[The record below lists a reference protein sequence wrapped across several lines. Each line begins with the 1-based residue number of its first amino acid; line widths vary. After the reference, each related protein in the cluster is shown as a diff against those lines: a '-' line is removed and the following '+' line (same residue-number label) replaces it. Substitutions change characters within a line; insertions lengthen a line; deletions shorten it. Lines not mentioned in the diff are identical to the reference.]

1 MDLWI
6 KKISHSNKKVSG
18 KRHSIRSYGS
28 NARLQ
33 GMTDMESNI
42 DETSSPFDADS
53 YPPETEWEVH
63 PAAKAFPMQSEDEF
77 RALCED
83 IRTQGQREP
92 IKVCRGL
99 IIDGRNRYR
108 ACKELGLT
116 IKAEEV
122 DIPEE
127 KIVEYVFSL
136 NLSRRH
142 LNPGQR
148 AVIALKDWDRT
159 EAESLVRKQGKGPS
173 GKNSPRG
180 KTPEILARKYSV
192 NAKYIQWAKEIQ
204 TRKPELLDGIFDGTK
219 QISQVYAA
227 LKTNPSLRNVPKV
240 NIPEFIF
247 RKLITGTDVKELLP
261 HMPKQAQKIAEKVL
275 GGTP

>member
-1 MDLWI
+1 
-6 KKISHSNKKVSG
+6 
-18 KRHSIRSYGS
+18 
-28 NARLQ
+28 
-33 GMTDMESNI
+33 MESNTN
-42 DETSSPFDADS
+42 EASQAFDTDI

-63 PAAKAFPMQSEDEF
+63 PAANAFPMHSEDEF
-77 RALCED
+77 IALCED
-83 IRTQGQREP
+83 IRAEGQREP

-108 ACKELGLT
+108 ACKELGLA
-116 IKAEEV
+116 IKAVEV
-122 DIPEE
+122 NIPEE
-127 KIVEYVFSL
+127 KIAEYVFSL

-159 EAESLVRKQGKGPS
+159 EAESRARKQGKGPS

-180 KTPEILARKYSV
+180 KTSEILSRKYSV
-192 NAKYIQWAKEIQ
+192 NAKYIQWASEIQ
-204 TRKPELLDGIFDGTK
+204 ARKPELLDGIFDGTK

-227 LKTNPSLRNVPKV
+227 FKANPSLRNAPKV

-247 RKLITGTDVKELLP
+247 RKLVAGTDVKELLP

-275 GGTP
+275 DSTP

>member
-1 MDLWI
+1 
-6 KKISHSNKKVSG
+6 
-18 KRHSIRSYGS
+18 
-28 NARLQ
+28 
-33 GMTDMESNI
+33 MESNI
-42 DETSSPFDADS
+42 DEVSPPFGADI
-53 YPPETEWEVH
+53 YPSETEWEVH
-63 PAAKAFPMQSEDEF
+63 PAANAFPMHSEDEF
-77 RALCED
+77 IALRED
-83 IRTQGQREP
+83 MGARGQREP

-108 ACKELGLT
+108 ACKESGLA
-116 IKAEEV
+116 IKAMEV

-127 KIVEYVFSL
+127 KIEEYVFSL

-148 AVIALKDWDRT
+148 AVIALKDWSRT
-159 EAESLVRKQGKGPS
+159 KAESKARKQGKGPS

-204 TRKPELLDGIFDGTK
+204 VRKPELLDGIFDGTK

-227 LKTNPSLRNVPKV
+227 LKTNPSLRNAPKV

-247 RKLITGTDVKELLP
+247 RKLVAGTDVTELLP

-275 GGTP
+275 DSTP